1 MAHTVRQRPV
11 DYGLAAG
18 LTVFAGVMLLIAGVL
33 DLLRGVMAIVNDDVI
48 VTTPNYTFQFDTEG
62 WGWVHLFV
70 GAVAVIV
77 SLGLFRANMAA
88 RVAGVVMAAL
98 VIISSFLSLP
108 YYPVWSVVLIAMCG
122 FVIWG
127 LCNVRGEDV
136 ARGGD

>member
-18 LTVFAGVMLLIAGVL
+18 ITVFAGVMLLIAGVL
-33 DLLRGVMAIVNDDVI
+33 DLLRGVMGIVEDDVI
-48 VTTPNYTFQFDTEG
+48 VAAPDYTFAFDASG

-70 GAVAVIV
+70 GAVAVLV
-77 SLGLFRANMAA
+77 SLGLFKANFWA
-88 RVAGVVMAAL
+88 RVAGVVMAGL
-98 VIISSFLSLP
+98 VIVSSFLSLP
-108 YYPVWSVVLIAMCG
+108 YYPVWSVVLIAMSA

-136 ARGGD
+136 TGRAG